1 MAKAGFLALSVLVA
15 LVPERAAAQGDSVA
29 ADSTVFHV
37 VPASRFDVKTG
48 KSGLFGFAGHSHV
61 IRAHAVT
68 GTVVLH
74 HGDVAKSHVQ
84 LMVPTDSLEV
94 MTPPDTAEIRKVT
107 ASMRNDVL
115 QVEQYPKIEFA
126 SKEVTPTDSG
136 YHLLVALTIHGVT
149 KDVSFDVAVKTEGD
163 TLRAK
168 GTFAVKQTDYGMKP
182 FKGGPGGTVKV
193 ADKVTFDFEAVA
205 VKKE

>member
-1 MAKAGFLALSVLVA
+1 MVGGGSVVLCLLTIV
-15 LVPERAAAQGDSVA
+15 VPVRAVGQDSV
-29 ADSTVFHV
+29 VYHV
-37 VPASRFDVKTG
+37 VPSSRFDVKTG

-68 GTVVLH
+68 GQVVLH
-74 HGDVAKSHVQ
+74 HGDVERSHLDLV
-84 LMVPTDSLEV
+84 VPTDSLEV

-107 ASMRNDVL
+107 QAMRSNVL
-115 QVEQYPKIEFA
+115 HVDQFPRMEFA
-126 SKEVTPTDSG
+126 SKEVTQIPGG
-136 YHLLVALTIHGVT
+136 YHLVVAVTMEGVT
-149 KDVSFDVAVKTEGD
+149 NDVPVDVGVEVTGD

-168 GTFAVKQTDYGMKP
+168 GTFAVKQTDFGIKP
-182 FKGGPGGTVKV
+182 YKGGPGGTVKV

>member
-1 MAKAGFLALSVLVA
+1 MTKAGFLALGVFAA
-15 LVPERAAAQGDSVA
+15 LAPERVGAQDSV
-29 ADSTVFHV
+29 VYHV
-37 VPASRFDVKTG
+37 VSASRFDVKTG

-61 IRAHAVT
+61 IRAHGVT
-68 GTVVLH
+68 GQVVLDQ
-74 HGDVAKSHVQ
+74 GDVARSHVE

-107 ASMRNDVL
+107 ASMRDDVM
-115 QVEQYPKIEFA
+115 QVDQFPMIEFA
-126 SKEVTPTDSG
+126 SKEVTQMPGG
-136 YHLLVALTIHGVT
+136 YHLLVALTMHGVT
-149 KDVSFDVAVKTEGD
+149 KDLPMDVAVETTGD

-168 GTFAVKQTDYGMKP
+168 GTFAVKQTDYGIKP

-205 VKKE
+205 VKAP